1 MDLIFVCLRR
11 STLLGLSVLIVIPFY
26 CSAWA
31 TTDLSTLS
39 SPDVTITPSSGPPG
53 TMITITVS
61 HLPDTSKE
69 TYPYPDLY
77 IYLPFSQPFGVTVQS
92 HCGGEDCFPIYTHDD
107 ALKQNFGNRTIT
119 FSLFSTNNPNP
130 IFLNGY
136 ENSVC
141 DVVLNGKTVQRYS
154 TLCNTKDEPTGTYQI
169 KFVWSLETN
178 LEQSYTA
185 KTVQFTVTPGSP
197 SIPPPVAENGNI
209 VIKEY
214 QNGTITG
221 TEFENK
227 LRALGWN
234 DEQIRQ
240 ALAVIGKLPH
250 QMGGSG
256 PDHTSDVLQQMNI
269 SQNNIEKPS
278 SMMIENNT
286 ASSESTIVQTNP
298 LVNSHEQNSSSYTPQ
313 QIISQS
319 IPEYSSAW
327 NNVAIAI
334 AVGTAGVV
342 GGIVFV
348 VKKTR
353 KYT

>member
-1 MDLIFVCLRR
+1 
-11 STLLGLSVLIVIPFY
+11 
-26 CSAWA
+26 
-31 TTDLSTLS
+31 
-39 SPDVTITPSSGPPG
+39 
-53 TMITITVS
+53 
-61 HLPDTSKE
+61 
-69 TYPYPDLY
+69 
-77 IYLPFSQPFGVTVQS
+77 LPFSQPFGVTVQS

-107 ALKQNFGNRTIT
+107 AVKQNFENRTIT

-141 DVVLNGKTVQRYS
+141 DVILNGNTVQRYS

-169 KFVWSLETN
+169 KFVWALETN

-197 SIPPPVAENGNI
+197 SIPLPVAENGNT

-214 QNGTITG
+214 QNGGITG
-221 TEFENK
+221 IEFENK

-256 PDHTSDVLQQMNI
+256 PDHTPYVLQQMNI
-269 SQNNIEKPS
+269 SQKNIENS
-278 SMMIENNT
+278 SSAIIENNT
-286 ASSESTIVQTNP
+286 MSSEPTTVQTHP
-298 LVNSHEQNSSSYTPQ
+298 LVNSSEQNGSSYTSQ
-313 QIISQS
+313 QIISQPTS
-319 IPEYSSAW
+319 QYGSTL

-353 KYT
+353 KHT

>member
-1 MDLIFVCLRR
+1 VCLRKPI
-11 STLLGLSVLIVIPFY
+11 LLGLLVLVVIPLY

-31 TTDLSTLS
+31 TTDLNTLG
-39 SPDVTITPSSGPPG
+39 SPDVIITPSSGPPG

-61 HLPDTSKE
+61 HLPDISKE

-77 IYLPFSQPFGVTVQS
+77 IYLPFSKPFGVTVQS
-92 HCGGEDCFPIYTHDD
+92 HCGGEDCFPIYTYDD
-107 ALKQNFGNRTIT
+107 TLKQNFENRTIT
-119 FSLFSTNNPNP
+119 FALFSTNNANP

-141 DVVLNGKTVQRYS
+141 DVVLNGKIVQRYS
-154 TLCNTKDEPTGTYQI
+154 TLCDTKDEPIGTYQI
-169 KFVWSLETN
+169 KFVWALETN
-178 LEQSYTA
+178 LEQSHTA
-185 KTVQFTVTPGSP
+185 KTVQFTVTPSSP
-197 SIPPPVAENGNI
+197 SIPTPVAENGNI

-214 QNGTITG
+214 QSGVING

-234 DEQIRQ
+234 DEQMRQ

-256 PDHTSDVLQQMNI
+256 PDHTSNVLQQTNI

-278 SMMIENNT
+278 SRMIENNT
-286 ASSESTIVQTNP
+286 TSSESTTVQTHPIVNNP
-298 LVNSHEQNSSSYTPQ
+298 EQNDSSHTPQ

-319 IPEYSSAW
+319 ISQYSSAW
-327 NNVAIAI
+327 NNAAIAI
-334 AVGTAGVV
+334 VVGTAGVV
-342 GGIVFV
+342 GCIVFV

-353 KYT
+353 KET

>member
-1 MDLIFVCLRR
+1 VCLRR
-11 STLLGLSVLIVIPFY
+11 PILLGLSVLAVVPLY

-31 TTDLSTLS
+31 TTDLSTLGN
-39 SPDVTITPSSGPPG
+39 PDVTITPSSGPPV

-61 HLPDTSKE
+61 HLPDISKE

-119 FSLFSTNNPNP
+119 FSLFSTNNQNP

-169 KFVWSLETN
+169 KFVWALETN

-185 KTVQFTVTPGSP
+185 KTVQFTVTPGST

-214 QNGTITG
+214 QNGVITG

-269 SQNNIEKPS
+269 SQSNIEKPT
-278 SMMIENNT
+278 MMIENNT
-286 ASSESTIVQTNP
+286 TSSESTTVQTNS
-298 LVNSHEQNSSSYTPQ
+298 LVNSPEQNGSSYTSQ

-334 AVGTAGVV
+334 AIGTAGVV

-353 KYT
+353 KHTQ